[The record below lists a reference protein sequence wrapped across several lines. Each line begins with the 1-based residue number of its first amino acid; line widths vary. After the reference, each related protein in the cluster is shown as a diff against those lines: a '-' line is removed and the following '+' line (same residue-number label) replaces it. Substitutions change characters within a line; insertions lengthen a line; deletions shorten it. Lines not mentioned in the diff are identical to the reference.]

1 MRLFN
6 HTNNITLRQL
16 KFVCSE
22 LQANKINVSPSLKS
36 YPYQKSLWAKKLTP
50 NYGKRLHNLTLIQ
63 YCLSYYEKFND
74 ESLIEKALTYF
85 YLWYEQNYPKSDS
98 EYCYEVEVVCERLIN
113 VCDLLTV
120 CKELDLMILDDVF
133 INIIMSHIN
142 ILVETREAIA
152 IIIAAI
158 VYNKYYIANSST
170 PYLNLGLK
178 SLYSQL
184 DSLLIEGQYMGKSG
198 YQLFFQLSRLYDYL
212 STAVAE
218 DITKYLKSKLDELYY
233 FLYNLTVPGEIF
245 PGYPYEL
252 SEEVEFQYS
261 NVLFDKA
268 KLFIYANCKTINQD
282 YYKIIFK
289 NGNHNYDNLSFTL
302 YYRNYL
308 MLTDRNTIMVDFHDY
323 LLGQIN
329 SSIITNY
336 LFTDELAYVSGFHL
350 LYEDV
355 LIRRS
360 LICFYKQIYLI
371 DEISSFEPHDY
382 TLIFNFAAGLDLK
395 LNENNCLIG
404 KVDNQEIIRFEQ
416 LTSSIK
422 MTPFLNK
429 QQLTFRGKGQNEIV
443 IAKINLTDN
452 SKPDIIKVNKQ
463 EVLFTLANN
472 EYKLIRSYYYRQL
485 LCNNCEMSLNIPLDK
500 TIERKLISLLITN
513 NQL

>member
-1 MRLFN
+1 
-6 HTNNITLRQL
+6 
-16 KFVCSE
+16 
-22 LQANKINVSPSLKS
+22 
-36 YPYQKSLWAKKLTP
+36 
-50 NYGKRLHNLTLIQ
+50 
-63 YCLSYYEKFND
+63 
-74 ESLIEKALTYF
+74 
-85 YLWYEQNYPKSDS
+85 
-98 EYCYEVEVVCERLIN
+98 
-113 VCDLLTV
+113 
-120 CKELDLMILDDVF
+120 MILDDVF

-382 TLIFNFAAGLDLK
+382 TLVFNFAAGL
-395 LNENNCLIG
+395 N
-404 KVDNQEIIRFEQ
+404 
-416 LTSSIK
+416 
-422 MTPFLNK
+422 
-429 QQLTFRGKGQNEIV
+429 
-443 IAKINLTDN
+443 
-452 SKPDIIKVNKQ
+452 
-463 EVLFTLANN
+463 
-472 EYKLIRSYYYRQL
+472 
-485 LCNNCEMSLNIPLDK
+485 
-500 TIERKLISLLITN
+500 TN
-513 NQL
+513 V